1 LEGIW
6 EKTDYFIF
14 AAMISIHKLS
24 INFTGDFLF
33 KDVSFV
39 AGDRDRIGLVGKN
52 GAGKSTLLKI
62 IHKEIEPESG
72 TMVITTGFRTGYL
85 PQEMATNFLRNVW
98 EETVSAFTEQ
108 KQLEKQMAHITE
120 QLSLREDY
128 ESEAYHKLAQ
138 QLSDFTERF
147 HILGGSTMDADAEKV
162 LLGLGFKPTDFARPL
177 NEFSSG
183 WQMRVALAK
192 ILLQKPEII
201 LLDEPT
207 NHLDIESIQWL
218 EEYLVNYEGALIMV
232 SHDRAFLDR
241 VTNRTIEITLGNI
254 QDYKCSYTEYVEQRL
269 ERIETQQAAF
279 ENQQKEIAQI
289 ERFVERFRYKA
300 TKAKQVQSRLKLLEK
315 MDKVTVDE
323 LDESAISFK
332 FPPAPHSG
340 KVTVEA
346 KQLSLGYGSFN
357 VLKEIDMHL
366 ERGERVAFVGRNG
379 EGKSTFVKS
388 IVGELVPQGGA
399 MQLGHQVVI
408 GYYAQNQ
415 ALLLNPN
422 KTVFE
427 TIDEVAVGDIRPK
440 IRTILGRFLFS
451 TEDTEKKVSVLS
463 GGEKSRLA
471 LAKLLLSPFNLLIL
485 DEPTNHLDM
494 ASKDVLKNALLHY
507 TGSLIVVSH
516 DRDFLSGLCDKIF
529 EFKDKKIKT
538 YIGDVFDF
546 LEKKKLDSLNELQRK
561 QHVGVGEERF
571 ISANKE
577 NYLLKKEQDAQQ
589 RKLQNQLKK
598 LEREIEDLQ
607 NELQQIE
614 VKLTQPELYAKEIG
628 DGSLYNQY
636 EKLKKEVAEKE
647 EKWLE
652 LQEF

>member
-1 LEGIW
+1 
-6 EKTDYFIF
+6 
-14 AAMISIHKLS
+14 MISIHKLS

-33 KDVSFV
+33 KDISFV
-39 AGDRDRIGLVGKN
+39 VGDRDRIGLVGKN

-62 IHKEIEPESG
+62 IHKELESESG
-72 TMVITTGFRTGYL
+72 TVVITTGFRTGYL
-85 PQEMATNFLRNVW
+85 PQEMATNFFRNVW
-98 EETVSAFTEQ
+98 EETISAFVEQ
-108 KQLEKQMAHITE
+108 KQLEKQITHITE
-120 QLSLREDY
+120 QLSIRDDY
-128 ESEAYHKLAQ
+128 ESEAYHHLAQ
-138 QLSDFTERF
+138 QLSDFTDRF
-147 HILGGSTMDADAEKV
+147 HLIGGNTIDADAEKV
-162 LLGLGFKPTDFARPL
+162 LVGLGFKSTDFSRPL
-177 NEFSSG
+177 HEFSSG

-207 NHLDIESIQWL
+207 NHLDIESIQWM
-218 EEYLVNYEGALIMV
+218 EEYLANYEGAVILV
-232 SHDRAFLDR
+232 SHDRTFLDR
-241 VTNRTIEITLGNI
+241 VTNRTIEITFANI
-254 QDYKCSYTEYVEQRL
+254 LDYKCSYSDYAKQRL
-269 ERIETQQAAF
+269 ERIETQQSAY
-279 ENQQKEIAQI
+279 ENQQKEISQI

-300 TKAKQVQSRLKLLEK
+300 TKAKQVQSRIKLLEK
-315 MDKVTVDE
+315 MDKVMVDE
-323 LDESAISFK
+323 MDDSAISFK

-346 KQLSLGYGSFN
+346 KQLSLGYGAFT
-357 VLKEIDMHL
+357 VLSAIDMHL

-379 EGKSTFVKS
+379 EGKSTFVRS
-388 IVGELVPQGGA
+388 IVGELAPLHGSIN
-399 MQLGHQVVI
+399 LGHQVVI

-427 TIDEVAVGDIRPK
+427 TIDDVAVGDIRPK

-485 DEPTNHLDM
+485 DEPTNHLDI

-529 EFKDKKIKT
+529 EFKEKKVKT

-546 LEKKKLDSLNELQRK
+546 LEKKKLDSLNDLQRK
-561 QHVGVGEERF
+561 LNVGVGENNYT
-571 ISANKE
+571 SAKKE
-577 NYLLKKEQDAQQ
+577 IYLLKKEQDTQQ
-589 RKLQNQLKK
+589 RKILNQLKK
-598 LEREIEDLQ
+598 IEIEIEDLQ
-607 NELQQIE
+607 KELILIE
-614 VKLTQPELYAKEIG
+614 MKLALPELYTKEIE
-628 DGSLYNQY
+628 DGTLYARY
-636 EKLKKEVAEKE
+636 EQLKTETEKKE

-652 LQEF
+652 LQEKNPQFE

>member
-1 LEGIW
+1 
-6 EKTDYFIF
+6 
-14 AAMISIHKLS
+14 MISIHKLS
-24 INFTGDFLF
+24 VNFTGDFLF

-39 AGDRDRIGLVGKN
+39 VGDRDRIGLVGKN
-52 GAGKSTLLKI
+52 GAGKSTLLRI
-62 IHKEIEPESG
+62 IHKEMEPETG
-72 TMVITTGFRTGYL
+72 VMVITTGFKTGYL
-85 PQEMATNFLRNVW
+85 PQEMAHNFSRNVW
-98 EETVSAFTEQ
+98 EEAVSAFIEQ
-108 KQLEKQMAHITE
+108 KQLEKQIAHTTE
-120 QLSLREDY
+120 QLSVREDY
-128 ESEAYHKLAQ
+128 ESEEYHKLAQ
-138 QLSDFTERF
+138 QLSDSTERF

-162 LLGLGFKPTDFARPL
+162 LLGLGFKSIDFQRPL
-177 NEFSSG
+177 SEFSSG

-218 EEYLVNYEGALIMV
+218 EEYLANYEGALIMV

-254 QDYKCSYTEYVEQRL
+254 QDYKCSYSDYVEQRL
-269 ERIETQQAAF
+269 ERIENQQSAF
-279 ENQQKEIAQI
+279 ENQQKEIAHI
-289 ERFVERFRYKA
+289 ERFVERFRYQA
-300 TKAKQVQSRLKLLEK
+300 NKAKQVQSRVKLLEK
-315 MDKVTVDE
+315 MNRVVVDE
-323 LDESAISFK
+323 VDESAISFK

-346 KQLSLGYGSFN
+346 KQLSLGYGTIN
-357 VLKEIDMHL
+357 VLKDIDMHL

-388 IVGELVPQGGA
+388 IVGELVPQNGA
-399 MQLGHQVVI
+399 IQLGHQVVI

-440 IRTILGRFLFS
+440 IRTILGRFLFT

-507 TGSLIVVSH
+507 TGSLIIVSH
-516 DRDFLSGLCDKIF
+516 DRDFLSGLCEKIF
-529 EFKDKKIKT
+529 EFKDQKIKT

-561 QHVGVGEERF
+561 LNVVAREEHG
-571 ISANKE
+571 ISQNKE
-577 NYLLKKEQDAQQ
+577 NYLLKKEQEAQQ
-589 RKLQNQLKK
+589 RKMQNQLKK
-598 LEREIEDLQ
+598 LETEIENIQ
-607 NELQQIE
+607 KELQKIE
-614 VKLTQPELYAKEIG
+614 QKLAQPEQYAKEIKN
-628 DGSLYNQY
+628 GSLYAEY
-636 EKLKKEVAEKE
+636 EKLKSNIAEKE
-647 EKWLE
+647 ERWME
-652 LQEF
+652 LQGI

>member
-1 LEGIW
+1 
-6 EKTDYFIF
+6 
-14 AAMISIHKLS
+14 MISIYKLS

-33 KDVSFV
+33 KDLSFV
-39 AGDRDRIGLVGKN
+39 VGDRDRIGLVGKN

-62 IHKEIEPESG
+62 IHKELEPESG
-72 TMVITTGFRTGYL
+72 TMVITSGFRTGYL

-98 EETVSAFTEQ
+98 EETVSAFVEQ
-108 KQLEKQMAHITE
+108 KLLEKQIAHITE
-120 QLSLREDY
+120 QLSVREDY
-128 ESEAYHKLAQ
+128 ESTSFHKLAQ
-138 QLSDFTERF
+138 QLSDSTERF

-162 LLGLGFKPTDFARPL
+162 LLGLGFKPTDFERPL

-218 EEYLVNYEGALIMV
+218 EEYLANYEGALIMV

-241 VTNRTIEITLGNI
+241 VTNRTIEITLGSI
-254 QDYKCSYTEYVEQRL
+254 QDYKCSYSEYVEQRL

-279 ENQQKEIAQI
+279 ENQQKDIIQI
-289 ERFVERFRYKA
+289 ERFIERFRYKA
-300 TKAKQVQSRLKLLEK
+300 SKARQVQSRIKLLEK
-315 MDKVTVDE
+315 MDKVMVDE
-323 LDESAISFK
+323 VDNSAISFK
-332 FPPAPHSG
+332 FPQAPHSG
-340 KVTVEA
+340 KVTIEA
-346 KQLSLGYGSFN
+346 KQLELGYGSFN
-357 VLKEIDMHL
+357 VLKDIDMHM

-388 IVGELVPQGGA
+388 IVGELAPKNGTI
-399 MQLGHQVVI
+399 QLGHQVVI

-507 TGSLIVVSH
+507 TGSLVIVSH
-516 DRDFLSGLCDKIF
+516 DRDFLSGLCNKIF
-529 EFKDKKIKT
+529 EFKDKKIRT

-561 QHVGVGEERF
+561 TIAGTNDDKP
-571 ISANKE
+571 ISINKE
-577 NYLLKKEQDAQQ
+577 NYLLKKEQEAQQ
-589 RKLQNQLKK
+589 RKIQNQLRK
-598 LEREIEDLQ
+598 LEREIE
-607 NELQQIE
+607 NEQKELHLIE
-614 VKLTQPELYAKEIG
+614 VKLTQPEFYTKEIEN
-628 DGSLYNQY
+628 GSLYEQY
-636 EKLKKEVAEKE
+636 ERLKHRIVEKE
-647 EKWLE
+647 ERWLE
-652 LQEF
+652 LQES